1 MPTITVNS
9 ESKTLPEPL
18 TIADLLRVLGKD
30 PQKLAVELNRS
41 VVPRAEHSHALLKE
55 GDAVEIVT
63 LVGGGS
69 GRSEERSQGT
79 GDRRQ
84 EETKESGD
92 RRQETD
98 KAEKPVSSLSP
109 VPCLLTPELSPVSCP
124 LSPVLRVGGFTFS
137 SRLFTGTGKYPTYE
151 LMQQCMDASGCEVTT
166 VAVRRERL
174 IDKDGKSLLD
184 FLNLKKL
191 TILPN
196 TAGCF
201 SAEDAIRHARL
212 ARELLANLENPG
224 ANWVKLEC
232 LADKKTLLPDPVD
245 TLKATEQLVKEGFTV
260 LVYTSDDPVLAK
272 RLKAAGAASVMPAGS
287 PIGSG
292 QGILNPNNIRI
303 CLEYLK
309 DGDPDYPVIVDAGVG
324 TASDVSVAMELGCD
338 GVLLNTAIASAK
350 DPLRMA
356 WAMRYACEAGRLA
369 YLAGRIP
376 KKLYANASSPTEG
389 MIQSTKANSPA

>member
-1 MPTITVNS
+1 MPTITVNA
-9 ESKTLPEPL
+9 ESKTLPDPS
-18 TIADLLRVLGKD
+18 TVADLLHSLGKD
-30 PQKLAVELNRS
+30 PKKLAVEVNRN
-41 VVPRAEHSHALLKE
+41 VVPRAEHPRCRLAD

-69 GRSEERSQGT
+69 GVAPPADT
-79 GDRRQ
+79 
-84 EETKESGD
+84 
-92 RRQETD
+92 
-98 KAEKPVSSLSP
+98 SLK
-109 VPCLLTPELSPVSCP
+109 
-124 LSPVLRVGGFTFS
+124 VGPFTFK
-137 SRLFTGTGKYPTYE
+137 SRLFTGTGKYASNE
-151 LMQQCMDASGCEVTT
+151 LMQQSMEASGCDVTT

-174 IDKDGKSLLD
+174 FDKDGRSLLD
-184 FLNLKKL
+184 FLDLKKL

-201 SAEDAIRHARL
+201 SADDAIRHARL
-212 ARELLANLENPG
+212 ARELLSNLENPG
-224 ANWVKLEC
+224 AQWVKLEC

-309 DGDPDYPVIVDAGVG
+309 EGDPDYPVIVDAGVG

-350 DPLRMA
+350 DPVRMA
-356 WAMRYACEAGRLA
+356 WAMRYATDAGRLA

-389 MIQSTKANSPA
+389 MIQGSK